1 MSELNN
7 EKLLQAIADMRAEST
22 PQKQDAVAEELV
34 MNAKFLIPSKTS
46 KLSKEE
52 AAQIHHPDHNTKVQF
67 TMILNTNKN
76 IFFPAFTSLDELH
89 KWNPEYNG
97 ETITLGFDDYALM
110 LSKEEKI
117 SGFVVDPMSANLI
130 VDRRMAEN
138 FKLKKEVRL
147 HGSAQRVIKNGTKIK
162 LATPKEMPTDMLD
175 AIKAYLETDET
186 VNKAYFRVMIRNDT
200 DSSYLVVVDLTKDAD
215 KDATFDGIAAAA
227 KPFLQAVFIDM
238 IATDAELGK
247 NVSEHTEPFYEK

>member
-1 MSELNN
+1 
-7 EKLLQAIADMRAEST
+7 
-22 PQKQDAVAEELV
+22 
-34 MNAKFLIPSKTS
+34 
-46 KLSKEE
+46 
-52 AAQIHHPDHNTKVQF
+52 
-67 TMILNTNKN
+67 
-76 IFFPAFTSLDELH
+76 
-89 KWNPEYNG
+89 
-97 ETITLGFDDYALM
+97 
-110 LSKEEKI
+110 
-117 SGFVVDPMSANLI
+117 
-130 VDRRMAEN
+130 
-138 FKLKKEVRL
+138 
-147 HGSAQRVIKNGTKIK
+147 
-162 LATPKEMPTDMLD
+162 MPTDMLD